1 MCFSSL
7 FFFSHLKCMK
17 FFQWKLSFKLKPE
30 LELIAVMKQ
39 SKQKGSD
46 YQMSFRDQ
54 ISINQAFGE
63 MLLGLG

>member
-1 MCFSSL
+1 
-7 FFFSHLKCMK
+7 MK

-46 YQMSFRDQ
+46 YQMSFRDH